1 MGGVYIRGRWDLL
14 YESFTKDAYDTQ
26 MVIYNYW
33 EVVESAYLEK
43 IVNEPS
49 EEMLKGL
56 TEEQILGC
64 IAWHFR
70 ADHFNNGSLINHSIA
85 KGYMLKMLKAYITK
99 KVSVLMKLV
108 SIIIIA

>member
-1 MGGVYIRGRWDLL
+1 M

-70 ADHFNNGSLINHSIA
+70 ADHFNNGSLSISSDETCEYYNYCLVGGFSTELSGVIRA
-85 KGYMLKMLKAYITK
+85 YREYRLQKG
-99 KVSVLMKLV
+99 SKLV
-108 SIIIIA
+108 HV

>member
-1 MGGVYIRGRWDLL
+1 M

-49 EEMLKGL
+49 EEMLK
-56 TEEQILGC
+56 
-64 IAWHFR
+64 
-70 ADHFNNGSLINHSIA
+70 
-85 KGYMLKMLKAYITK
+85 
-99 KVSVLMKLV
+99 
-108 SIIIIA
+108 